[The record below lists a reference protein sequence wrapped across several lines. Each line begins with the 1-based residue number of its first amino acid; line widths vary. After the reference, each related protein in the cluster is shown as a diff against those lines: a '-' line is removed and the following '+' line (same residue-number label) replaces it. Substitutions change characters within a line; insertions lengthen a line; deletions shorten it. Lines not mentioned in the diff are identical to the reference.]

1 MRMVLIEM
9 FGLPGTGK
17 TTLQKCL
24 TDEIKGDLVIIK
36 PIASEL
42 ICSVYWALGLAI
54 KMFAKSPYLTLR
66 FLGSLQSRRLL
77 LKLGLRCSSINKNV
91 SRRSESDKHV
101 LLVDCGVIM
110 PLVSAVVEEG
120 WVWEKKSVVL
130 LLNVLPLPNV
140 CLSIFASPEEVYKRY
155 TKRKK
160 ETSLSKNR
168 FIYGEKLCEFLD
180 NELAERKIS
189 IYNHENKNNISC
201 DFINDIFKTILK
213 DKKNDSI

>member
-1 MRMVLIEM
+1 MVFIEM

-24 TDEIKGDLVIIK
+24 SNEIKGHLVIIK
-36 PIASEL
+36 PIASDL
-42 ICSVYWALGLAI
+42 IFSVYEALRLAI
-54 KMFAKSPYLTLR
+54 KMFAKSPYLTVR
-66 FLGSLQSRRLL
+66 FLSSLQSRRLL

-91 SRRSESDKHV
+91 SRRIENDKHV
-101 LLVDCGVIM
+101 LLLDCGVIM

-120 WVWEKKSVVL
+120 WVWEKKSIVL

-140 CLSIFASPEEVYKRY
+140 CLSIFASPEVVYERY
-155 TKRKK
+155 TKRTK

-168 FIYGEKLCEFLD
+168 FVYGEKLCEFLD
-180 NELAERKIS
+180 NELAKRKIS
-189 IYNHENKNNISC
+189 IYKHENKNNISC
-201 DFINDIFKTILK
+201 DFVNDIFKSILK